1 MSGVP
6 ERGLRLAITQ
16 SGAGPAF
23 VFQHGLCGDAA
34 QTAEVFPS
42 DAPFRRVTLECRG
55 HGASDMGNL
64 EALSIATFT
73 DDVAGMIEREC
84 IAPAVLGGISMG
96 AAIALRLAVTRP
108 DLVRALVLARP
119 AWITDGAPA
128 NMRPYAEV
136 GELLAQFSPQEA
148 RARFDRTRTAARLAR
163 SAPDN
168 LASLRGFFSRA
179 PQEVTS
185 ALLTRIAA
193 DGPGVT
199 RDQVAALRLPVLVMG
214 HASDEAHPLAFA
226 QALATLIPEARLATI
241 TSKAESR
248 ERYVADF
255 RRELGRFLTELA

>member
-1 MSGVP
+1 MSDVP
-6 ERGLRLAITQ
+6 ERGPRLAIAQ

-23 VFQHGLCGDAA
+23 VFQHGLCGDAG
-34 QTAEVFPS
+34 QTAEAFPS
-42 DAPFRRVTLECRG
+42 DAAFRRVTLECRG
-55 HGASDMGNL
+55 HGASDVGDT

-73 DDVAGMIEREC
+73 NDVAGMIERDC
-84 IAPAVLGGISMG
+84 IAPVVLGGISMG

-119 AWITDGAPA
+119 AWITDAAPA

-136 GELLAQFSPQEA
+136 GELLAQFPSQEA
-148 RARFDRTRTAARLAR
+148 MARFDRTGTAVRLAR

-199 RDQVAALRLPVLVMG
+199 RDQVAALRLPVLVIG
-214 HASDEAHPLAFA
+214 HANDEAHPLAIA
-226 QALATLIPEARLATI
+226 HELASLIPGARLATI
-241 TSKAESR
+241 TPKAESR
-248 ERYVADF
+248 ERHVADF
-255 RRELGRFLTELA
+255 RRELGRFLAEMA